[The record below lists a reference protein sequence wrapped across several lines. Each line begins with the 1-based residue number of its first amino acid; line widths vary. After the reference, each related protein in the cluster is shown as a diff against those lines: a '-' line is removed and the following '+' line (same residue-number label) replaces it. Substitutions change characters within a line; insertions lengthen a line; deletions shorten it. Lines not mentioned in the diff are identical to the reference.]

1 MAGNRSP
8 RSSTPR
14 LFQRSNTLPLQQRP
28 SPSPA
33 EVHYESYVQAT
44 VAANAKSPVEQLEQ
58 AKATPPPPPPR
69 RHHLTATP
77 KAEQAN
83 GHDTGS
89 PLQSPAS
96 SEAGQTTAD
105 AQALC
110 KIREQMALSLK
121 RLKDLEEQVKVIPDM
136 EVSKLIA
143 MQHLSHIQM
152 YMLLSSFLS
161 WNSALCALRS
171 SACSAVMRSCC
182 VVNVRRP
189 RHQVRA
195 SKTPRPSSLRRSA
208 SVPFRWRAWE
218 RACAAAPYRPA

>member
-8 RSSTPR
+8 RSSTPH

-28 SPSPA
+28 SPG
-33 EVHYESYVQAT
+33 EVQYESYVLAT

-58 AKATPPPPPPR
+58 VKAAPPPPPPR

-77 KAEQAN
+77 KSTKETN
-83 GHDTGS
+83 GHDSAS

-110 KIREQMALSLK
+110 QIREQMALSLK

-136 EVSKLIA
+136 EVSRIEIK
-143 MQHLSHIQM
+143 
-152 YMLLSSFLS
+152 
-161 WNSALCALRS
+161 
-171 SACSAVMRSCC
+171 
-182 VVNVRRP
+182 
-189 RHQVRA
+189 
-195 SKTPRPSSLRRSA
+195 
-208 SVPFRWRAWE
+208 
-218 RACAAAPYRPA
+218 

>member
-28 SPSPA
+28 SPA
-33 EVHYESYVQAT
+33 EVQYESYVQAT

-58 AKATPPPPPPR
+58 KKATPPPPPPR

-77 KAEQAN
+77 KMEQTN
-83 GHDTGS
+83 GHATSSGS

-110 KIREQMALSLK
+110 QIREQMALSLK

-136 EVSKLIA
+136 EESLEGI
-143 MQHLSHIQM
+143 I
-152 YMLLSSFLS
+152 LLSQILISITFVYLS
-161 WNSALCALRS
+161 AGAQFI
-171 SACSAVMRSCC
+171 AG
-182 VVNVRRP
+182 
-189 RHQVRA
+189 
-195 SKTPRPSSLRRSA
+195 
-208 SVPFRWRAWE
+208 
-218 RACAAAPYRPA
+218 